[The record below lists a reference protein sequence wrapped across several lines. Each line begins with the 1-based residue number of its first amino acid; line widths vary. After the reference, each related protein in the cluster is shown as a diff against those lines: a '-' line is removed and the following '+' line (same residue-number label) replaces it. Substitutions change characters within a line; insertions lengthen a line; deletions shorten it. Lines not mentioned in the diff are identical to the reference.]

1 MQKFLRFVSYMG
13 LIFCLIC
20 CHADDKKQQYDVS
33 KDNEIIRMLE
43 DSLNYHP
50 AETDDQVDF
59 F

>member
-13 LIFCLIC
+13 LIFCLIG
-20 CHADDKKQQYDVS
+20 CHAGGKKRQYDVS

-43 DSLNYHP
+43 DSLNYHLRKRMIRLI
-50 AETDDQVDF
+50 F

>member
-13 LIFCLIC
+13 LIFCLIG
-20 CHADDKKQQYDVS
+20 CHAGGKKRQYDVS

-50 AETDDQVDF
+50 SETDDQVDF